1 MKSLSI
7 AKVVLLVVLG
17 LAGFQTMRAQT
28 EVQRFE
34 GEINIGF
41 NVATGRYLDTSAG
54 IGLTIGGELRYNF
67 RNSPFDCGVWVNYT
81 SFAWPTDLPEGTFWT
96 SSTNFALVGDY
107 NFRQGTSVNPFVGAG
122 LGIGVRNSDYDGDDE
137 GCGPVF
143 MPRVGVELWQHLR
156 LTLSYEVNRK
166 YYNGFSFTV
175 GWAIGGGAKKK

>member
-1 MKSLSI
+1 MKTLSLT
-7 AKVVLLVVLG
+7 KVLLLVVLG

-28 EVQRFE
+28 EVQRLE
-34 GEINIGF
+34 GEINVGF
-41 NVATGRYLDTSAG
+41 NVATGRYLGTSAG
-54 IGLTIGGELRYNF
+54 LGLTVGGELRYNF
-67 RNSPFDCGVWVNYT
+67 RNSPFDGGVWVNYT

-107 NFRQGTSVNPFVGAG
+107 NFRQGASVNPFVGAG
-122 LGIGVRNSDYDGDDE
+122 LGMSFRDADR

-143 MPRVGVELWQHLR
+143 MPRVGVELWSHLR

-175 GWAIGGGAKKK
+175 GWAIGGGAKK